1 MMFDLQVLAMQADL
15 TRVGTFMFG
24 RENGATSY
32 PECGVPDG
40 HHPLSH
46 HQNSPDK
53 LAALTKINTYHME
66 QVAYYFKRMS
76 ETRDGQASLLDSTL
90 VLAGASLA
98 DPNRHEH
105 RDLPI
110 IVGGGGLK
118 GNRHIDAK
126 SVPMTNL
133 LLSMMDM
140 LGVEEAKLG
149 DSTGRFTGLA

>member
-1 MMFDLQVLAMQADL
+1 MNDPA
-15 TRVGTFMFG
+15 
-24 RENGATSY
+24 
-32 PECGVPDG
+32 
-40 HHPLSH
+40 
-46 HQNSPDK
+46 K

-66 QVAYYFKRMS
+66 QVAYYFQRMS
-76 ETRDGQASLLDSTL
+76 ETKDGEKSLLDSTL

-126 SVPMTNL
+126 SIPMTNL

-140 LGVEEAKLG
+140 LGVEEASLG
-149 DSTGRFTGLA
+149 DSTGRYNGLA